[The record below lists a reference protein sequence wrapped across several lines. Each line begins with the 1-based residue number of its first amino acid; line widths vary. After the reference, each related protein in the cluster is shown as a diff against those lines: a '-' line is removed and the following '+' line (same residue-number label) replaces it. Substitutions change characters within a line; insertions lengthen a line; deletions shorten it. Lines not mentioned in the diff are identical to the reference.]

1 MKHLGVLG
9 LAVLLA
15 SSGAASAGDGEV
27 RLAWQMGTTERGY
40 TENFGERS
48 LADPSQDSEP
58 GSPFG
63 SGTQSDP
70 YGPGSRGSVYED
82 RLRRPPNL
90 GGSQGGPYNRPW
102 TGRGCNAMGSGRTC
116 F

>member
-9 LAVLLA
+9 LAVFLA
-15 SSGAASAGDGEV
+15 SSGVASGGDGEV
-27 RLAWQMGTTERGY
+27 QLAWQMGTAERGY
-40 TENFGERS
+40 TEDFGERS
-48 LADPSQDSEP
+48 LTDPQQDSDR

-82 RLRRPPNL
+82 PLRRPPNL
-90 GGSQGGPYNRPW
+90 GGSYGGPYNRPW
-102 TGRGCNAMGSGRTC
+102 TGRGCNSMGGGRTC